1 MVLDCLVCI
10 YEGYEVLCYN
20 AVKRE
25 VNNMKLFNET
35 EGARNG
41 SPIVEIVVYALVI
54 FLLYTLL

>member
-1 MVLDCLVCI
+1 MQIEREEDI
-10 YEGYEVLCYN
+10 KNKSRNASIKTEVS
-20 AVKRE
+20 
-25 VNNMKLFNET
+25 NMKLFNET